1 MLLICKYDWRCSYS
15 LIINVVPSI
24 VFVDPCILR
33 LTSIS
38 HWHTIIHVYLL
49 QPYLTFYY
57 RRVRI
62 GIQSDYLYSSFN
74 LSFQQCNEVHY
85 IASFQLMTIIPMKD
99 KTIPDFMFVAAVK
112 LHNYY
117 SLYNVMLKN
126 VLRFFS
132 ILCCYSNKP
141 IILISANYN
150 SISS

>member
-1 MLLICKYDWRCSYS
+1 MFSVNFCVISRRFSEVPRKIWHYFAHFIMTVKISSLLLLIVNFKDYIQNFCDSSEHDWQNSISMLLICKYDWRCSYS

-74 LSFQQCNEVHY
+74 LSFQ
-85 IASFQLMTIIPMKD
+85 
-99 KTIPDFMFVAAVK
+99 
-112 LHNYY
+112 
-117 SLYNVMLKN
+117 
-126 VLRFFS
+126 
-132 ILCCYSNKP
+132 
-141 IILISANYN
+141 
-150 SISS
+150 